1 MRNIRISPDT
11 RKYTNKKYNTDMSI
25 DAKQQQTTV
34 NVQEKANLIWA
45 IADKLVGVYKP
56 HEYGNV
62 ILPMCVIK
70 RFEDTLAP
78 TREKVLETNKELDEK
93 KIEMKRGFLERAA
106 GQKFYNLSRFTFETL
121 LADADNIKDNFESYL
136 NHFSENVID
145 IIHRMEFQKEIDK
158 MADNGL
164 LYLVI
169 KEFCTTKAYLGADK
183 VSSVDMGYIFEELV
197 RKFSESYDEQAGAHF
212 TARDIINLMAE
223 LLIGDDEARLEEEG
237 IIATDYDMTMG
248 TSQMLSCLHDRFKQ
262 IDPDAEI
269 TSYGQ
274 ELNNQTFAI
283 AKADTLI
290 RGGNADNM
298 RQGDTLGDD
307 QFSGYKFD
315 YIISNPPFGIEWK
328 PSRQKVEEEFKLG
341 GAGRFEPGLPSI
353 GDGQMLFLLNG
364 VAKLKEE
371 GRMAIIQNGSSL
383 FKGDAGS
390 GESNIRGY
398 LLDHDWLEAIV
409 QLPTDLF
416 YNTGIATYVW
426 VVTKNKSAERQG
438 KVQLIDA
445 SQCSEKRRKPLGNKR
460 VDISDYCRDLIMQ
473 AYHGFNDFVY
483 KGTTPDGEEV
493 QVESRV
499 KDNDDFKY
507 RKIFIDRPLRLV
519 YENPQMPGND
529 VKLSEADRMT
539 LQLFIDGYRMYYN
552 GQRMIDRDFFQKV
565 KFKAGLK
572 VTKAQVKKIR
582 QYLGT
587 KDETVEE
594 VYEDPFNLSKR
605 TYVWDADLADTEII
619 PWKEDQDSYLARNVA
634 PYAPDYHVDEE
645 KTRIGYEI
653 PFTREFYRYTPLK
666 PSSEIFQVLKEL
678 EQKESEMMESLLH

>member
-1 MRNIRISPDT
+1 
-11 RKYTNKKYNTDMSI
+11 MSI
-25 DAKQQQTTV
+25 DDRQQQTTV

-78 TREKVLETNKELDEK
+78 TREKVLETNRELDEK

-158 MADNGL
+158 MADSGL

-183 VSSVDMGYIFEELV
+183 ISSVDMGYIFEELV

-212 TARDIINLMAE
+212 TARDIIQLMAE

-237 IIATDYDMTMG
+237 IIVTDYDMAMG

-262 IDPDAEI
+262 IDPEAEI

-298 RQGDTLGDD
+298 RQGDTLGND
-307 QFSGYKFD
+307 QFAGYKFD

-328 PSRQKVEEEFKLG
+328 TSRQKVEEEFRLG

-364 VAKLKEE
+364 VAKLKDE

-416 YNTGIATYVW
+416 YNTGIATYIW
-426 VVTKNKSAERQG
+426 IVTKNKRAERQG

-445 SQCSEKRRKPLGNKR
+445 SQCYEKRRKPLGNKR
-460 VDISDYCRDLIMQ
+460 VELTDFCRDLVMQ
-473 AYHGFNDFVY
+473 AYHGFNNFVY
-483 KGTTPDGEEV
+483 KATTADGIEI

-499 KDNDDFKY
+499 KDNDDLKY
-507 RKIFIDRPLRLV
+507 RKVFIDRPLRLV
-519 YENPQMPGND
+519 YENPEMPD
-529 VKLSEADRMT
+529 ESVKLSESDRTVMK
-539 LQLFIDGYRMYYN
+539 LFIDGYRVYYP
-552 GQRMIDRDFFQKV
+552 GQRMTDRDFFQKI
-565 KFKAGLK
+565 KYKAGLK

-582 QYLGT
+582 QYLGI
-587 KDETVEE
+587 KDETAEE
-594 VYEDPFNLSKR
+594 VYEDPFNLRVR
-605 TYVWDADLADTEII
+605 TYVWDTELADTEII
-619 PWKEDQDSYLARNVA
+619 PWKEDQGLYLARNVA

-666 PSSEIFQVLKEL
+666 PSSEIFQTLKKL
-678 EQKESEMMESLLH
+678 EQKESELMKEFLNS

>member
-1 MRNIRISPDT
+1 
-11 RKYTNKKYNTDMSI
+11 MSI

-364 VAKLKEE
+364 VAKLKDE

-460 VDISDYCRDLIMQ
+460 VEISDYCRDLIMQ

-483 KGTTPDGEEV
+483 KGTTADGVDV

-507 RKIFIDRPLRLV
+507 RKVFIDRPLRLV
-519 YENPQMPGND
+519 YENPEMPDNS
-529 VKLSEADRMT
+529 VKLSDSDRNV
-539 LQLFIDGYRMYYN
+539 LQSFVDAYREHFD
-552 GQRMIDRDFFQKV
+552 GQRLIDRDFFQKI
-565 KFKAGLK
+565 KKEASLKA
-572 VTKAQVKKIR
+572 TKAQVKKIR

-587 KDETVEE
+587 KDENAEE
-594 VYEDPFNLSKR
+594 VYEDPFNTKER
-605 TYVWDADLADTEII
+605 TYVWDSELADSEII
-619 PWKEDQDSYLARNVA
+619 PWKENQEEYLANNVA

-666 PSSEIFQVLKEL
+666 PSSEIFQTLKDL
-678 EQKESEMMESLLH
+678 EQKESELMESLLH

>member
-1 MRNIRISPDT
+1 
-11 RKYTNKKYNTDMSI
+11 MSI
-25 DAKQQQTTV
+25 DERQQQTAV

-78 TREKVLETNKELDEK
+78 TKQKVLARNEELEK
-93 KIEMKRGFLERAA
+93 KSITDLKRGFLESAA

-158 MADNGL
+158 MAENGL

-169 KEFCTTKAYLGADK
+169 QEFCTAKAYLGADK
-183 VSSVDMGYIFEELV
+183 ISSVDMGYIFEELV

-237 IIATDYDMTMG
+237 IVATDYDMTMG

-262 IDPDAEI
+262 IDPDADV

-307 QFSGYKFD
+307 QFAGYKFD

-328 PSRQKVEEEFKLG
+328 PSRKKVEEEHLQG
-341 GAGRFEPGLPSI
+341 GAGRFEPGLPAI

-398 LLDHDWLEAIV
+398 LLDNDWLEAIV
-409 QLPTDLF
+409 QLPNDLF

-426 VVTKNKSAERQG
+426 VVTKNKSAEREG

-445 SQCSEKRRKPLGNKR
+445 SQCFEKRRKSLGNKR
-460 VDISDYCRDLIMQ
+460 VEITDFCRDLIMQ
-473 AYHGFNDFVY
+473 AYHGFNNYVY
-483 KGTTPDGEEV
+483 KATTADGTEV

-499 KDNDDFKY
+499 KENNDFKY
-507 RKIFIDRPLRLV
+507 RKVFIDRPMRLV
-519 YENPQMPGND
+519 YENPQKPD
-529 VKLSEADRMT
+529 ESEKLSITDRT
-539 LQLFIDGYRMYYN
+539 VVNAFVDAYRIYFN
-552 GQRMIDRDFFQKV
+552 GQRMTDTEFFQKI

-572 VTKAQVKKIR
+572 VTKAQIKKIR
-582 QYLGT
+582 QLLGT
-587 KDETVEE
+587 KDETAEAI
-594 VYEDPFNLSKR
+594 YEDPFNISQR
-605 TYVWDADLADTEII
+605 TYVWDTELSDTEII
-619 PWKEDQDSYLARNVA
+619 PWKEDQEEYLTKNVA
-634 PYAPDYHVDEE
+634 PYAADYRVDEN

-666 PSSEIFQVLKEL
+666 PSSEIFQALKDL
-678 EQKESEMMESLLH
+678 EQQESDLMTKIMGR

>member
-1 MRNIRISPDT
+1 
-11 RKYTNKKYNTDMSI
+11 MSI
-25 DAKQQQTTV
+25 DDRQQQTTV

-78 TREKVLETNKELDEK
+78 TREEVLQTNKELDEK

-145 IIHRMEFQKEIDK
+145 IIHRMDFQKEIDK
-158 MADNGL
+158 LADNGL

-169 KEFCTTKAYLGADK
+169 KEFCTAKAYLGADK
-183 VSSVDMGYIFEELV
+183 ISSVDMGYIFEELV

-237 IIATDYDMTMG
+237 IVVANYDMAMG

-262 IDPDAEI
+262 IDPEAEI

-307 QFSGYKFD
+307 QFKGYTFD

-328 PSRQKVEEEFKLG
+328 PSRQKVEEEFRQG

-364 VAKLKEE
+364 VAKLKDE

-416 YNTGIATYVW
+416 YNTGIATYIW
-426 VVTKNKSAERQG
+426 IVTKNKRAERQG

-445 SQCSEKRRKPLGNKR
+445 SRCYEKRRKPLGNKR
-460 VDISDYCRDLIMQ
+460 VEITDFCRDLVMQ

-483 KGTTPDGEEV
+483 KATTADGVEI

-507 RKIFIDRPLRLV
+507 RKVFIDRPLRLV
-519 YENPQMPGND
+519 YENPEMPD
-529 VKLSEADRMT
+529 ESAKLTEADRRI
-539 LQLFIDGYRMYYN
+539 LQQFIDGYRVYYP
-552 GQRMIDRDFFQKV
+552 GQRLIDRDFFQKI
-565 KFKAGLK
+565 KYKAGLK

-582 QYLGT
+582 QCLGI

-594 VYEDPFNLSKR
+594 VYEDPFNLRER
-605 TYVWDADLADTEII
+605 TYVWDSDLADSEII
-619 PWKEDQDSYLARNVA
+619 PWKKNPGSYLARNVA

-666 PSSEIFQVLKEL
+666 PSSEIFQTLKDL
-678 EQKESEMMESLLH
+678 EQKESELMERLLH

>member
-1 MRNIRISPDT
+1 
-11 RKYTNKKYNTDMSI
+11 MSI
-25 DAKQQQTTV
+25 DERQQQTAV

-78 TREKVLETNKELDEK
+78 TKQKVLARNEELEK
-93 KIEMKRGFLERAA
+93 KGITDLKRGFLESAA

-158 MADNGL
+158 MAENGL

-169 KEFCTTKAYLGADK
+169 QEFCTAKAYLGADK
-183 VSSVDMGYIFEELV
+183 ISSVDMGYIFEELV

-223 LLIGDDEARLEEEG
+223 LLIGDDEERLEEEG
-237 IIATDYDMTMG
+237 IVATDYDMTMG

-262 IDPDAEI
+262 IDPDADV

-307 QFSGYKFD
+307 QFTGYKFD

-328 PSRQKVEEEFKLG
+328 PSRKKVEEEHLQG
-341 GAGRFEPGLPSI
+341 GAGRFEPGLPAI

-364 VAKLKEE
+364 VAKLKDE

-398 LLDHDWLEAIV
+398 LLENDWLEAIV
-409 QLPTDLF
+409 QLPNDLF

-426 VVTKNKSAERQG
+426 VVTKNKSAEREG

-445 SQCSEKRRKPLGNKR
+445 SQCFEKRRKPLGNKR
-460 VDISDYCRDLIMQ
+460 VEITDFCRDLIMQ
-473 AYHGFNDFVY
+473 AYHGFNDFIY
-483 KGTTPDGEEV
+483 KATTADGTEV

-507 RKIFIDRPLRLV
+507 RKVFIDRPMRLV
-519 YENPQMPGND
+519 YENPQKPD
-529 VKLSEADRMT
+529 ESEKLSDTDRT
-539 LQLFIDGYRMYYN
+539 VVNAFVDAYRIYFN
-552 GQRMIDRDFFQKV
+552 GQRMTDTEFFQKI

-572 VTKAQVKKIR
+572 VTKAQIKKIR
-582 QYLGT
+582 QLLGT
-587 KDETVEE
+587 KDETADAI
-594 VYEDPFNLSKR
+594 YEDPFNISHR
-605 TYVWDADLADTEII
+605 TYVWDTELSDTEII
-619 PWKEDQDSYLARNVA
+619 PWKEDQEEYLAKNVA
-634 PYAPDYHVDEE
+634 PYAADYRVDEN

-666 PSSEIFQVLKEL
+666 PSSEIFQALKDL
-678 EQKESEMMESLLH
+678 EQQESELMTKIMGR

>member
-1 MRNIRISPDT
+1 
-11 RKYTNKKYNTDMSI
+11 MSI
-25 DAKQQQTTV
+25 DDRQQQTTV

-78 TREKVLETNKELDEK
+78 TREEVLKTNKELDEK

-145 IIHRMEFQKEIDK
+145 IIHRMDFQKEIDK
-158 MADNGL
+158 LADNGL

-169 KEFCTTKAYLGADK
+169 KEFCTAKAYLGADK
-183 VSSVDMGYIFEELV
+183 ISSVDMGYIFEELV

-237 IIATDYDMTMG
+237 IVVANYDMAMG

-262 IDPDAEI
+262 IDPEAEI

-307 QFSGYKFD
+307 RFAGYTFD

-328 PSRQKVEEEFKLG
+328 PSRQKVEEEYRMG

-364 VAKLKEE
+364 VAKLKAE

-416 YNTGIATYVW
+416 YNTGIATYIW
-426 VVTKNKSAERQG
+426 IITKNKRAERQG

-445 SQCSEKRRKPLGNKR
+445 SRCYEKRRKPLGNKR
-460 VDISDYCRDLIMQ
+460 VEISDFCRDLVMQ

-483 KGTTPDGEEV
+483 KATTADGVEI

-507 RKIFIDRPLRLV
+507 RKVFIDRPLRLV
-519 YENPQMPGND
+519 YENPEMPD
-529 VKLSEADRMT
+529 ESVKLSESDRMT
-539 LQLFIDGYRMYYN
+539 LKLFIDGYRVYYP
-552 GQRMIDRDFFQKV
+552 GQRMTDRDFFQKI
-565 KFKAGLK
+565 KYKAGLK

-582 QYLGT
+582 QCLGI
-587 KDETVEE
+587 KDETAEE
-594 VYEDPFNLSKR
+594 VYEDPFNLRER
-605 TYVWDADLADTEII
+605 TYVWDPDLADSEII
-619 PWKEDQDSYLARNVA
+619 PWKESQASYLAKNVA

-645 KTRIGYEI
+645 KTRIGHEI

-666 PSSEIFQVLKEL
+666 PSSEIFQTLKDL
-678 EQKESEMMESLLH
+678 EQKESELMESLLH

>member
-1 MRNIRISPDT
+1 
-11 RKYTNKKYNTDMSI
+11 MSI
-25 DAKQQQTTV
+25 DERQQQTAV

-78 TREKVLETNKELDEK
+78 TKEKVLARNAELEQKGITDL
-93 KIEMKRGFLERAA
+93 KRGFLESAA

-169 KEFCTTKAYLGADK
+169 QEFCTAKAYLGADK
-183 VSSVDMGYIFEELV
+183 ISSVDMGYIFEELV

-223 LLIGDDEARLEEEG
+223 LLIGDDEERLADEG
-237 IIATDYDMTMG
+237 IVATDYDMTMG
-248 TSQMLSCLHDRFKQ
+248 TSQMLSCLQDRFKQ
-262 IDPDAEI
+262 IDPDADV

-298 RQGDTLGDD
+298 KQGDTLGDD
-307 QFSGYKFD
+307 QFTGYKFD
-315 YIISNPPFGIEWK
+315 YIISNPLFGIEWK
-328 PSRQKVEEEFKLG
+328 PSRQKVEEEHLQG

-364 VAKLKEE
+364 VAKLKDE

-398 LLDHDWLEAIV
+398 LLDNDWLEAIV
-409 QLPTDLF
+409 QLPNDLF

-426 VVTKNKSAERQG
+426 VVTKNKSAEREG

-445 SQCSEKRRKPLGNKR
+445 SQCFEKRRKSLGNKR
-460 VDISDYCRDLIMQ
+460 VEITDFCRDLIMQ
-473 AYHGFNDFVY
+473 AYHGFNNYVY
-483 KGTTPDGEEV
+483 KATTADGLEV

-499 KDNDDFKY
+499 KDCDDFKY

-519 YENPQMPGND
+519 FENPQMPD
-529 VKLSEADRMT
+529 ESVKLSEAERKLMQGFVDA
-539 LQLFIDGYRMYYN
+539 YRTHYD
-552 GQRMIDRDFFQKV
+552 GQRMSDTDFFQKI
-565 KFKAGLK
+565 KYKEGLK
-572 VTKAQVKKIR
+572 PTKAQVKKIR
-582 QYLGT
+582 QNLGT
-587 KDETVEE
+587 KDENAEA
-594 VYEDPFNLSKR
+594 VYEDPFNLSQR
-605 TYVWDADLADTEII
+605 TYVWDTDLSDTEII
-619 PWKEDQDSYLARNVA
+619 PWKEDQEAYLAKNVE
-634 PYAPDYHVDEE
+634 PYAPDYRVDES

-666 PSSEIFQVLKEL
+666 PSADIFQALKDL
-678 EQKESEMMESLLH
+678 EQQESELMTKIMGR

>member
-1 MRNIRISPDT
+1 
-11 RKYTNKKYNTDMSI
+11 MSI

-262 IDPDAEI
+262 IDPEAEI

-364 VAKLKEE
+364 VAKLKDE

-605 TYVWDADLADTEII
+605 TYVWDTDLADSEII
-619 PWKEDQDSYLARNVA
+619 PWKEDQAVYFEKNVA

>member
-1 MRNIRISPDT
+1 
-11 RKYTNKKYNTDMSI
+11 MSI
-25 DAKQQQTTV
+25 GDRQQQTTV

-145 IIHRMEFQKEIDK
+145 IIHRMEFQKEIDR

-183 VSSVDMGYIFEELV
+183 ISSVDMGYIFEELV

-223 LLIGDDEARLEEEG
+223 LLIGDDEARLKEEG
-237 IIATDYDMTMG
+237 IVAANYDMAMG

-262 IDPDAEI
+262 IDPEAEI

-298 RQGDTLGDD
+298 RQGDTLGND
-307 QFSGYKFD
+307 QFAGYTFD

-328 PSRQKVEEEFKLG
+328 TSHQKVKEEHRLG
-341 GAGRFEPGLPSI
+341 GAGRFEPGLPAI

-364 VAKLKEE
+364 VAKLKPE

-383 FKGDAGS
+383 FKGNAES

-416 YNTGIATYVW
+416 YNTGIATYIW
-426 VVTKNKSAERQG
+426 IVTKNKSAERQG

-445 SQCSEKRRKPLGNKR
+445 SRCYEKRRKPLGNKR
-460 VDISDYCRDLIMQ
+460 VEISDFCRDLVMQ
-473 AYHGFNDFVY
+473 AYHGFNNFVY
-483 KGTTPDGEEV
+483 KATTADGVEI

-507 RKIFIDRPLRLV
+507 RKVFIDRPLRLV
-519 YENPQMPGND
+519 YEDPVMPD
-529 VKLSEADRMT
+529 ESVKLSEADRKI
-539 LQLFIDGYRMYYN
+539 LQQFVDGYRAYYPE
-552 GQRMIDRDFFQKV
+552 QRLTDRDFFQKM
-565 KFKAGLK
+565 KYKAGLK
-572 VTKAQVKKIR
+572 VTKARVKKIR
-582 QYLGT
+582 QYLGI
-587 KDETVEE
+587 KDETAEE
-594 VYEDPFNLSKR
+594 VYEDPFNLRER
-605 TYVWDADLADTEII
+605 TYVWDPDLADSEII
-619 PWKEDQDSYLARNVA
+619 PWKENQDFYLAKNVA
-634 PYAPDYHVDEE
+634 PYAPDYHVNEE
-645 KTRIGYEI
+645 KTCIGYEI

-666 PSSEIFQVLKEL
+666 PSSEIFQTLKDLELKEIEL
-678 EQKESEMMESLLH
+678 MESLLH

>member
-1 MRNIRISPDT
+1 
-11 RKYTNKKYNTDMSI
+11 MSI

-93 KIEMKRGFLERAA
+93 KIEMKRGFLERAT

-364 VAKLKEE
+364 IAKLKDE

-460 VDISDYCRDLIMQ
+460 VEISDYCRDLIMQ

-483 KGTTPDGEEV
+483 KGTTADGVDV

-507 RKIFIDRPLRLV
+507 RKVFIDRPLRLV
-519 YENPQMPGND
+519 YENPEMPD
-529 VKLSEADRMT
+529 ESVKLTDSDRNV
-539 LQLFIDGYRMYYN
+539 LKSFIDAYREHFD
-552 GQRMIDRDFFQKV
+552 GQRMIDRDFFQKI
-565 KFKAGLK
+565 KKEASLKA
-572 VTKAQVKKIR
+572 TKAQVKKIR

-587 KDETVEE
+587 KDENAEE
-594 VYEDPFNLSKR
+594 VYEDPFNTKER
-605 TYVWDADLADTEII
+605 TYVWDSELADSEII
-619 PWKEDQDSYLARNVA
+619 PWKENQEEYLANNVA

-666 PSSEIFQVLKEL
+666 PSSEIFQTLKDL
-678 EQKESEMMESLLH
+678 EQKESELMESLLH

>member
-1 MRNIRISPDT
+1 
-11 RKYTNKKYNTDMSI
+11 MSI
-25 DAKQQQTTV
+25 DARQQQTTV

-78 TREKVLETNKELDEK
+78 TREKVLETNRELDEK

-145 IIHRMEFQKEIDK
+145 IIHRMDFQKEIDK
-158 MADNGL
+158 LADNGL

-169 KEFCTTKAYLGADK
+169 KEFCTAKAYLGADK
-183 VSSVDMGYIFEELV
+183 ISSVDMGYIFEELV

-237 IIATDYDMTMG
+237 IVVANYDMAMG

-262 IDPDAEI
+262 IDPEAEI

-307 QFSGYKFD
+307 RFAGYTFD

-328 PSRQKVEEEFKLG
+328 PSRQKVEEEYRMG

-364 VAKLKEE
+364 VAKLKAE

-416 YNTGIATYVW
+416 YNTGIATYIW
-426 VVTKNKSAERQG
+426 IITKNKRAERQG

-445 SQCSEKRRKPLGNKR
+445 SRCYEKRRKPLGNKR
-460 VDISDYCRDLIMQ
+460 VEISDFCRDLVMQ

-483 KGTTPDGEEV
+483 KATTADGVEI

-507 RKIFIDRPLRLV
+507 RKVFIDRPLRLV
-519 YENPQMPGND
+519 YENPEMPD
-529 VKLSEADRMT
+529 ESAKLTEADRRI
-539 LQLFIDGYRMYYN
+539 LQQFIDGYRVYYP
-552 GQRMIDRDFFQKV
+552 GQRLIDRDFFQKI
-565 KFKAGLK
+565 KYKAGLK

-582 QYLGT
+582 QYLGI

-594 VYEDPFNLSKR
+594 VYEDPFNLRER
-605 TYVWDADLADTEII
+605 TYVWDPDLADSEII
-619 PWKEDQDSYLARNVA
+619 PWKENPGSYLARNVA

-653 PFTREFYRYTPLK
+653 PFTREFYRYTPLR
-666 PSSEIFQVLKEL
+666 PSSEIFQALKDL
-678 EQKESEMMESLLH
+678 EQKESELMESLLH

>member
-1 MRNIRISPDT
+1 
-11 RKYTNKKYNTDMSI
+11 MSI
-25 DAKQQQTTV
+25 DDRQQQTTV

-78 TREKVLETNKELDEK
+78 TREKVLETNRELDEK

-158 MADNGL
+158 MADSGL

-183 VSSVDMGYIFEELV
+183 ISSVDMGYIFEELV

-212 TARDIINLMAE
+212 TARDIIQLMAE

-237 IIATDYDMTMG
+237 IIVTDYDMAMG

-262 IDPDAEI
+262 IDPEAEI

-298 RQGDTLGDD
+298 RQGDTLGND
-307 QFSGYKFD
+307 QFAGYKFD

-328 PSRQKVEEEFKLG
+328 TSRQKVEEEFRLG

-364 VAKLKEE
+364 VAKLKDE

-398 LLDHDWLEAIV
+398 LLDHDRLEAIV

-416 YNTGIATYVW
+416 YNTGIATYIW
-426 VVTKNKSAERQG
+426 IVTKNKRAERQG

-445 SQCSEKRRKPLGNKR
+445 SQCYEKRRKPLGNKR
-460 VDISDYCRDLIMQ
+460 VELTDFCRDLVMQ
-473 AYHGFNDFVY
+473 AYHGFNNFVY
-483 KGTTPDGEEV
+483 KATTADGIEI

-499 KDNDDFKY
+499 KDNDDLKY
-507 RKIFIDRPLRLV
+507 RKVFIDRPLRLV
-519 YENPQMPGND
+519 YENPEMPD
-529 VKLSEADRMT
+529 ESVKLSESDRTVMK
-539 LQLFIDGYRMYYN
+539 LFIDGYRVYYP
-552 GQRMIDRDFFQKV
+552 GQRMTDRDFFQKI
-565 KFKAGLK
+565 KYKAGLK

-582 QYLGT
+582 QYLGI

-605 TYVWDADLADTEII
+605 TYVWDSDLADTEII
-619 PWKEDQDSYLARNVA
+619 PWKENQDLYLARNVA

-666 PSSEIFQVLKEL
+666 PSREIFQTLKDL
-678 EQKESEMMESLLH
+678 EQKESEIMKSLLH

>member
-1 MRNIRISPDT
+1 
-11 RKYTNKKYNTDMSI
+11 MSI
-25 DAKQQQTTV
+25 DERQQQTAI

-78 TREKVLETNKELDEK
+78 TRENVLQVNKELDEK
-93 KIEMKRGFLERAA
+93 KIEMKRGFLERAS

-223 LLIGDDEARLEEEG
+223 LLVGDDEERLEEEG
-237 IIATDYDMTMG
+237 IIATIYDMAMG
-248 TSQMLSCLHDRFKQ
+248 TSQMLSCLTDRFLK
-262 IDPDAEI
+262 IDPEAEV

-307 QFSGYKFD
+307 KFSGYKFD

-328 PSRQKVEEEFKLG
+328 PSRQKVEDENRLG

-364 VAKLKEE
+364 LAKLKDE

-409 QLPTDLF
+409 QLPNDLF

-460 VDISDYCRDLIMQ
+460 VEITDFCRDLILQ
-473 AYHGFNDFVY
+473 AYHGFNDFIY
-483 KGTTPDGEEV
+483 KATTDDGVEV
-493 QVESRV
+493 QVESRI

-507 RKIFIDRPLRLV
+507 RKVFIDRPLRLV
-519 YENPQMPGND
+519 FENLQMPD
-529 VKLSEADRMT
+529 ESAKISEAERKILRQFVDAYHT
-539 LQLFIDGYRMYYN
+539 HFDGV
-552 GQRMIDRDFFQKV
+552 RMIDRDFFQKL
-565 KFKAGLK
+565 KMKAGLK

-582 QYLGT
+582 QSLGI
-587 KDETVEE
+587 KDEKAEE
-594 VYEDPFNLSKR
+594 IYEDPFNLRER
-605 TYVWDADLADTEII
+605 TYVWDTDLGDSEII
-619 PWKEDQDSYLARNVA
+619 PWKENQDSYLAKNVA
-634 PYAPDYHVDEE
+634 PYAPDYHVDES
-645 KTRIGYEI
+645 KIKIGYEI

-666 PSSEIFQVLKEL
+666 PSGEIFQALKEL
-678 EQKESEMMESLLH
+678 EIQESELMERLFTDKSQSATLPKE

>member
-1 MRNIRISPDT
+1 
-11 RKYTNKKYNTDMSI
+11 MSI
-25 DAKQQQTTV
+25 DERQQQTAV

-78 TREKVLETNKELDEK
+78 TKQKVLARNEELEK
-93 KIEMKRGFLERAA
+93 KGITDLKRGFLESAA

-158 MADNGL
+158 MAENGL

-169 KEFCTTKAYLGADK
+169 QEFCTAKAYLGADK
-183 VSSVDMGYIFEELV
+183 ISSVDMGYIFEELV

-212 TARDIINLMAE
+212 TARDIINVMAE

-237 IIATDYDMTMG
+237 IVATDYDMTMG

-262 IDPDAEI
+262 IDPEADV

-307 QFSGYKFD
+307 QFAGYKFD

-328 PSRQKVEEEFKLG
+328 PSRKKVEEEHLQG
-341 GAGRFEPGLPSI
+341 GAGRFEPGLPAI

-398 LLDHDWLEAIV
+398 LLDNDWLEAIV
-409 QLPTDLF
+409 QLPNDLF

-426 VVTKNKSAERQG
+426 VVTKNKSAEREG

-445 SQCSEKRRKPLGNKR
+445 SQCFEKRRKSLGNKR
-460 VDISDYCRDLIMQ
+460 VEITDFCRDLIMQ
-473 AYHGFNDFVY
+473 AYHGFNDFIY
-483 KGTTPDGEEV
+483 KATTADGTEV

-507 RKIFIDRPLRLV
+507 RKVFIDRPMRLV
-519 YENPQMPGND
+519 YENPQKPD
-529 VKLSEADRMT
+529 ESEKLSSADRT
-539 LQLFIDGYRMYYN
+539 VVNAFVDAYRINFN
-552 GQRMIDRDFFQKV
+552 GQRMTDTEFFQKI
-565 KFKAGLK
+565 KMKAGLK
-572 VTKAQVKKIR
+572 VAKAQIKKIR
-582 QYLGT
+582 QLLGT
-587 KDETVEE
+587 KDETAEAI
-594 VYEDPFNLSKR
+594 YEDPFNISQR
-605 TYVWDADLADTEII
+605 TYVWDTELSDTEII
-619 PWKEDQDSYLARNVA
+619 PWKEDQEEYLAKNVA
-634 PYAPDYHVDEE
+634 PYAADYRVDEN

-666 PSSEIFQVLKEL
+666 SSSEIFQTLKDL
-678 EQKESEMMESLLH
+678 EQQESELMEKLLH

>member
-1 MRNIRISPDT
+1 
-11 RKYTNKKYNTDMSI
+11 MSI
-25 DAKQQQTTV
+25 DDKQQQTTV

-78 TREKVLETNKELDEK
+78 TREKVLEKNKEMEEK

-121 LADADNIKDNFESYL
+121 LADAENIKDNFESYL

-223 LLIGDDEARLEEEG
+223 LLVGDDEERLEEEG
-237 IIATDYDMTMG
+237 VVATIYDMAMG
-248 TSQMLSCLHDRFKQ
+248 TSQMLSCLTDRFLQ

-307 QFSGYKFD
+307 KFSGYKFD

-328 PSRQKVEEEFKLG
+328 PARQNVEKEHHLG
-341 GAGRFEPGLPSI
+341 GAGRFEPGLPAI

-364 VAKLKEE
+364 IAKLKDE

-398 LLDHDWLEAIV
+398 LLEHDWLEAII
-409 QLPTDLF
+409 QLPNDLF

-426 VVTKNKSAERQG
+426 IVTKNKSAERQG

-445 SQCSEKRRKPLGNKR
+445 SQCFEKRRKPLGNKR
-460 VDISDYCRDLIMQ
+460 VEISDFCRDLIMQ
-473 AYHGFNDFVY
+473 AYRGFNNFVY
-483 KGTTPDGEEV
+483 KATTADGVEIK
-493 QVESRV
+493 VESRV

-507 RKIFIDRPLRLV
+507 RKVFIDRPLRLV
-519 YENPQMPGND
+519 YENPQMPDEN
-529 VKLSEADRMT
+529 VKLSAADRQVM
-539 LQLFIDGYRMYYN
+539 QMFRDGYYMYYS
-552 GQRMIDRDFFQKV
+552 GQRMLDCDFFQKI
-565 KFKAGLK
+565 KYKAGLK
-572 VTKAQVKKIR
+572 VTKAQIKKIR
-582 QYLGT
+582 QHLGI
-587 KDETVEE
+587 KDENAEK
-594 VYEDPFNLSKR
+594 VYADPFNLRER
-605 TYVWDADLADTEII
+605 TLVWDTDLADTEII
-619 PWKEDQDSYLARNVA
+619 PWKEGQMTYLLNNVK

-645 KTRIGYEI
+645 KTRFGYEI
-653 PFTREFYRYTPLK
+653 PFTREFYRYTPLR
-666 PSSEIFQVLKEL
+666 PSSEIFQQLKEL
-678 EQKESEMMESLLH
+678 EQKESEIMEKLLH

>member
-1 MRNIRISPDT
+1 
-11 RKYTNKKYNTDMSI
+11 MSI
-25 DAKQQQTTV
+25 DERQQQTAV

-78 TREKVLETNKELDEK
+78 TKQKVLARNEELEK
-93 KIEMKRGFLERAA
+93 KSITDLKRGFLESAA

-158 MADNGL
+158 MAENGL

-169 KEFCTTKAYLGADK
+169 QEFCTAKAYLGADK
-183 VSSVDMGYIFEELV
+183 ISSVDMGYIFEELV

-237 IIATDYDMTMG
+237 IVATDYDMTMG

-262 IDPDAEI
+262 IDPEADV

-307 QFSGYKFD
+307 QFAGYKFD

-328 PSRQKVEEEFKLG
+328 PSRKKVEEEHLQG
-341 GAGRFEPGLPSI
+341 GAGRFEPGLPAI

-398 LLDHDWLEAIV
+398 LLDNDWLEAIV
-409 QLPTDLF
+409 QLPNDLF

-426 VVTKNKSAERQG
+426 VVTKNKSAEREG

-445 SQCSEKRRKPLGNKR
+445 SQCFEKRRKSLGNKR
-460 VDISDYCRDLIMQ
+460 VEITDFCRDLIMQ
-473 AYHGFNDFVY
+473 AYHGFNNYVY
-483 KGTTPDGEEV
+483 KATTADGTEV

-499 KDNDDFKY
+499 KENNDFKY
-507 RKIFIDRPLRLV
+507 RKVFIDRPMRLV
-519 YENPQMPGND
+519 YENPQKPD
-529 VKLSEADRMT
+529 ESEKLSITDRT
-539 LQLFIDGYRMYYN
+539 VVNAFVDAYRIYFN
-552 GQRMIDRDFFQKV
+552 GQRMTDTEFFQKI

-572 VTKAQVKKIR
+572 VTKAQIKKIR
-582 QYLGT
+582 QLLGT
-587 KDETVEE
+587 KDETAEAI
-594 VYEDPFNLSKR
+594 YEDPFNISQR
-605 TYVWDADLADTEII
+605 TYVWDTELSDTEII
-619 PWKEDQDSYLARNVA
+619 PWKEDQEEYLTKNVA
-634 PYAPDYHVDEE
+634 PYAADYRVDEN

-666 PSSEIFQVLKEL
+666 PSSEIFQALKDL
-678 EQKESEMMESLLH
+678 EQQESDLMTKIMGR

>member
-1 MRNIRISPDT
+1 MG
-11 RKYTNKKYNTDMSI
+11 I
-25 DAKQQQTTV
+25 DERQQQTTV

-78 TREKVLETNKELDEK
+78 TRDKVLQTNKELDEK

-121 LADADNIKDNFESYL
+121 LADAENIKDNFESYL

-158 MADNGL
+158 MADVGL

-169 KEFCTTKAYLGADK
+169 KEFCTSKAYLGADK

-223 LLIGDDEARLEEEG
+223 LLVGDDEARLEEEG
-237 IIATDYDMTMG
+237 IIATIYDMAMG
-248 TSQMLSCLHDRFKQ
+248 TSQMLSCLTDRFLQ
-262 IDPDAEI
+262 IDPEAEV

-307 QFSGYKFD
+307 QFAGYKFD
-315 YIISNPPFGIEWK
+315 YVISNPPFGIEWK
-328 PSRQKVEEEFKLG
+328 PSRAKVEEENRLG

-364 VAKLKEE
+364 LAKLKDE

-426 VVTKNKSAERQG
+426 IVTKNKSAERQG

-445 SQCSEKRRKPLGNKR
+445 SQCYEKRRKPLGNKR
-460 VDISDYCRDLIMQ
+460 VEISDFCRDLIMQ

-483 KGTTPDGEEV
+483 KATTPDGVEL

-519 YENPQMPGND
+519 FKNPQMPD
-529 VKLSEADRMT
+529 ESVKISEADRMT
-539 LQLFIDGYRMYYN
+539 MKLFVDGYRVYFN
-552 GQRMIDRDFFQKV
+552 GERMIDRDFFQKI
-565 KFKAGLK
+565 KQKAGLK

-582 QYLGT
+582 QYLGI

-594 VYEDPFNLSKR
+594 VYDDPFNLRER
-605 TYVWDADLADTEII
+605 TYVWDTDLADSEII
-619 PWKEDQDSYLARNVA
+619 PWKEDQDAYLVKNVA
-634 PYAPDYHVDEE
+634 PYAPDYHVDES

-666 PSSEIFQVLKEL
+666 PSSEIFQTLKDL
-678 EQKESEMMESLLH
+678 EKKESEMMEKLLH